1 MMSLFISLI
10 YKKRRET
17 ITFITS
23 VFGQNMRRISLSS
36 TSSDDRRIARR
47 KRIWKGLGI
56 GLVLLVVLTASLLI
70 GLRSKKSDSPGPKS
84 TCTPVQED
92 LKRFDCHPDRP
103 ISQKSCL
110 DRGCCFLPASDL
122 KVDDYD
128 LINSSYLGVPSCF
141 FPLHYKG
148 YRRKDKKTSGN
159 KISATFERVTPSGFP
174 KDVQKIALEV
184 TPIDD
189 NRLRIQVFIFYAHK
203 KKKSIISLS
212 LNIYRDPLTSV
223 FEF

>member
-1 MMSLFISLI
+1 MMSLFISVI
-10 YKKRRET
+10 YKKKTRNT

-23 VFGQNMRRISLSS
+23 DFGQNMRRISLSS

-47 KRIWKGLGI
+47 KRIWMGLGI
-56 GLVLLVVLTASLLI
+56 GLVLLVVLTASLII
-70 GLRSKKSDSPGPKS
+70 GLRTPKSDTPGPKS

-92 LKRFDCHPDRP
+92 FKRFDCHPDRP

-110 DRGCCFLPASDL
+110 ERGCCFLPASDL

-159 KISATFERVTPSGFP
+159 KISATFERVTSSGFP
-174 KDVQKIALEV
+174 NDVQKIALEV

-189 NRLRIQVFIFYAHK
+189 NRLRIQVFVFYAHK
-203 KKKSIISLS
+203 KKKINYQS
-212 LNIYRDPLTSV
+212 
-223 FEF
+223 